1 VSFSRKARFGVV
13 AVLAVALVAA
23 IVVVGRSTAGFAR
36 THVVAYFANS
46 NGLFVGD
53 EVRVL
58 GVPVGE
64 ITEIEAQP
72 QQVKVSFW
80 IDNQYK
86 VPAEADAAIL
96 APSLVTARAIQ
107 LTPAYT
113 SGPAMADGA
122 VISQDRTVVPMEWDD
137 LRVQLEKLTDALQPT
152 EPGGVSTLGAF
163 IDTSAENLRGEGQN
177 IRAMIINLGQALSA
191 LGDHSSDI
199 FSTVRNLSVLVNAL
213 HSSTD
218 LLAGLNRNLAA
229 TTALLANDPNEVGI
243 AVSDLATA
251 VTDVQGFLSENH
263 EAIGTTT
270 DKLASVTTTVMESM
284 DDIKQ
289 TLHVA
294 PNAFQNFLN
303 IFQPAQ
309 AAKSGALVVNN
320 FANPISFLCGAIQAA
335 SRLGAEQSAKLCA
348 QYLAPIVK
356 NRQYNFPPIGENLV
370 VGTQARPNEVTWS
383 EDWMRPDF
391 VPPLPAA
398 APPVTE
404 TPTAAPVQAPAD
416 APLAAE
422 ASESTNPAAGLPGL
436 MMPQDGT
443 P

>member
-404 TPTAAPVQAPAD
+404 TPRAAPVQAPAD